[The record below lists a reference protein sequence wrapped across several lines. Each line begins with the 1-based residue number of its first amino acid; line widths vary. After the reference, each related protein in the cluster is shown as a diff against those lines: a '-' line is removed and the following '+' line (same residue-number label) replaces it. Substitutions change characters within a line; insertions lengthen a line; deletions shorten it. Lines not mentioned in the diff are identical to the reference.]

1 MKRRSFLHK
10 LSHAAAAPIVLPNLL
25 HQAMAQQSGSFLSN
39 TKEPGRI
46 LVLIKLDGGND
57 GLNTV
62 VPLNQLSELNAA
74 RPHVMLPDKS
84 IIDLGRSSLGL
95 HPELTGLKSL
105 FDEQRLKIIQNVGY
119 EQPDFSHFRSMDIW
133 QSASDYDEFL
143 NSGWIGRYIE
153 GDHPNWPTSY
163 PNENYPDPLSIELGG
178 GGSSIL
184 FTGNQS
190 FTSYLTTNPDGFHED
205 ILFDQ
210 NSNYP
215 NDNVGVKL
223 RYIDLVKH
231 QSNEYASSVKFAYQQ
246 AAPTHEY
253 EESDFGEQFDIM
265 TRLILGGLNTRIYLV
280 TLGGFD
286 THDTQ
291 VDPSDHTKGE
301 HAQLMKEL
309 NDKVLTFFQNLD
321 EAGRSDDVLCMTFS
335 EFGRTIVSNGSRGTD
350 HGTAAPLFIFGNR
363 VNTEIMGENPVIPK
377 GVRWED
383 NLESE
388 FDYRSIYATVID
400 QWLNTN
406 DNKSV
411 SVLGRQFEQF
421 ELLRS
426 ENDADRWILF
436 PNPVSDVFKIG
447 VPKKVSSFYYQIYD
461 LNGRLYDDGNATV
474 NSSKVYPISTDY
486 LQKGYYLIN
495 IRHLSGNEVLKF
507 YKQ

>member
-10 LSHAAAAPIVLPNLL
+10 LSHAAAAPIVLPSIVQSAL
-25 HQAMAQQSGSFLSN
+25 AQHKESFLSN
-39 TKEPGRI
+39 TNEPGRI
-46 LVLIKLDGGND
+46 LVLIRLDGGND

-62 VPLNQLSELNAA
+62 IPLNQLSELNEA
-74 RPHVMLPDKS
+74 RSHVMLPDES
-84 IIDLGRSSLGL
+84 IINLDSHSLGL
-95 HPELTGLKSL
+95 HPELAGFKSL

-133 QSASDYDEFL
+133 QSGSDYDEFL

-153 GDHPNWPTSY
+153 GDHPNWPTNY

-205 ILFDQ
+205 ILFDP
-210 NSNYP
+210 NANYP
-215 NDNVGVKL
+215 DDNVGVKL
-223 RYIDLVKH
+223 RYIDLVKY
-231 QSNEYASSVKFAYQQ
+231 QSNEYTSTVKNAYEHSEL
-246 AAPTHEY
+246 THEY

-265 TRLILGGLNTRIYLV
+265 TRLILGGLNTRIYMV

-291 VDPSDHTKGE
+291 VDPLDNTKGE
-301 HAQLMKEL
+301 HAYLLKEL

-321 EAGRSDDVLCMTFS
+321 EAGKSDDVLCMTFS

-363 VNTEIMGENPVIPK
+363 VNPEILGENPVIPR

-383 NLESE
+383 NLTPEY
-388 FDYRSIYATVID
+388 DYRSIYATVID
-400 QWLNTN
+400 QWLTPN
-406 DNKSV
+406 DSKSETI
-411 SVLGRQFEQF
+411 LGRKFDQF

-426 ENDADRWILF
+426 DNDAERWILF
-436 PNPVSDVFKIG
+436 PNPVNDVIKIG
-447 VPKKVSSFYYQIYD
+447 VPKSISSFHYQIYD
-461 LNGRLYDDGNATV
+461 LNGRLHNKGNAFV
-474 NSSKVYPISTDY
+474 NPSKVYRISADH
-486 LQKGYYLIN
+486 LQKGYYLAS
-495 IRHLSGNEVLKF
+495 IRHQNGNEVLKF
-507 YKQ
+507 YKK

>member
-10 LSHAAAAPIVLPNLL
+10 LSHAAAAPIVLPSILQSVL
-25 HQAMAQQSGSFLSN
+25 AQHKGSFLSN
-39 TKEPGRI
+39 TNEPGRI

-62 VPLNQLSELNAA
+62 IPLNQLSELNEA
-74 RPHVMLPDKS
+74 RSHVMLPDES
-84 IIDLGRSSLGL
+84 IINLDSHSLGL
-95 HPELTGLKSL
+95 HPELAGFKSL

-133 QSASDYDEFL
+133 QSGSDYDEFL

-153 GDHPNWPTSY
+153 GDHPNWPTNY

-205 ILFDQ
+205 ILFDP
-210 NSNYP
+210 NANYP
-215 NDNVGVKL
+215 DDNVGVKL
-223 RYIDLVKH
+223 RYIDLVKY
-231 QSNEYASSVKFAYQQ
+231 QSNEYTSTVKNAYEQSEL
-246 AAPTHEY
+246 THKY

-265 TRLILGGLNTRIYLV
+265 TRLILGGLNTRIYMV

-291 VDPSDHTKGE
+291 VDPLDNTKGE
-301 HAQLMKEL
+301 HAYLLKEL

-321 EAGRSDDVLCMTFS
+321 EAGKSDDVLCMTFS

-363 VNTEIMGENPVIPK
+363 VNPEILGENPVIPR

-383 NLESE
+383 NLTPEY
-388 FDYRSIYATVID
+388 DYRSIYATVID
-400 QWLNTN
+400 QWLTPN
-406 DNKSV
+406 DSKSETI
-411 SVLGRQFEQF
+411 LGRKFDQF

-426 ENDADRWILF
+426 DNYAERWILF
-436 PNPVSDVFKIG
+436 PNPVNDVITIG
-447 VPKKVSSFYYQIYD
+447 VPKSISSFHYQIYD
-461 LNGRLYDDGNATV
+461 LNGRLHNKGNAFV
-474 NSSKVYPISTDY
+474 NPSKVYRISADH
-486 LQKGYYLIN
+486 LQKGYYLAS
-495 IRHLSGNEVLKF
+495 IRHQNGNEVLKF